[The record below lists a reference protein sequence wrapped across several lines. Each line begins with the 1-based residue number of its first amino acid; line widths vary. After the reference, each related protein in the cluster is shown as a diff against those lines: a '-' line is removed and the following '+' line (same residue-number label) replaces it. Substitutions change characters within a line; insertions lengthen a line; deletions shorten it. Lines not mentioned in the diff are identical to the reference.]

1 MFHGPGAEPI
11 GGVDAYRP
19 RVETYLTAFPDFRV
33 IEEDIV
39 AEGES
44 VACRY
49 TVTGTHSG
57 DKGTP

>member
-1 MFHGPGAEPI
+1 M
-11 GGVDAYRP
+11 DAYRP
-19 RVETYLTAFPDFRV
+19 RAETYLRAFPDFRV
-33 IEEDIV
+33 IEENIV